1 MGLWDSEARV
11 EGLVEEHIE
20 YVEKVFSRFGEG
32 MKIWLED
39 GDIEEAKE
47 LAGEIRK
54 LEGRADDVR
63 REIER
68 ELIGGALLAHSRE
81 EIMEL
86 INGVDK
92 LANAGEAS
100 MNFAALQE
108 IEIPEDLKPLV
119 IDIVDRTLEIMDHVH
134 KGVVGLMEGK
144 EEEAREATKAIEI
157 GEGDVDD
164 IELDFIRRLFA
175 TELDLAEKILLRQY
189 LETLVEI
196 SDRAEDLSDRLD
208 TILAI
213 RRA

>member
-11 EGLVEEHIE
+11 EELVEKHLE

-32 MKIWLED
+32 MKTWLKD
-39 GDIEEAKE
+39 GDIDEARK
-47 LAGEIRK
+47 LAAEIRN

-86 INGVDK
+86 VGGVDK

-108 IEIPEDLKPLV
+108 IKVPEELKPLV
-119 IDIVDRTLEIMDHVH
+119 IDIVNRSLEIMNHVH
-134 KGVVGLMEGK
+134 DGVVYLLQGK
-144 EEEAREATKAIEI
+144 GGEARKATKAIEI

-164 IELDFIRRLFA
+164 LERDFISQLFD
-175 TELDLAEKILLRQY
+175 TNLDLAEKILLRQY
-189 LETLVEI
+189 LETLAEI

-208 TILAI
+208 MILAI
-213 RRA
+213 RRT

>member
-11 EGLVEEHIE
+11 EELVEDHIE

-54 LEGRADDVR
+54 LEGSADDVR
-63 REIER
+63 REIEK

-119 IDIVDRTLEIMDHVH
+119 IDIVDRTMEIMDDVH

-144 EEEAREATKAIEI
+144 EDEAREATKAIEI

-164 IELDFIRRLFA
+164 IELNFIRRLFA
-175 TELDLAEKILLRQY
+175 TELDLAEKVQLRQY